1 MSTFQYR
8 AYTRQGVVMSGT
20 IVAEELD
27 AAIEALY
34 GSGLTPVETVLC
46 PDGEGVPVSLPSKR
60 DTLRLDWPG
69 LKRVGLKELSA
80 FTTELASLVGSGVP
94 LDASFRVLAGAG
106 ASPKRIV
113 LASGLLKDILAG
125 LQLSEAMSRRPD
137 IFPADYIAI
146 LAGGEAGGQ
155 MAQALTLIAELL
167 ARRVDIR
174 NKIRGSL
181 VYPAI
186 LLLMSLM
193 SIGVIVFVLIPNLIP
208 IFSDAGLPLP
218 GILAALADLPDNW
231 FKLSLWGAFVAV
243 VGWIAYRRIVGD
255 DATMKKLDHLKCRL
269 PLLGPLILRREA
281 SQFARSAGSLV
292 EARVPLMAA
301 LQTARSLV
309 GNRYLSARYGE
320 AVSRVPEGRAL
331 SQVLEG
337 MALLPPAMIRLIAV
351 GEETGQLAKM
361 LVRVASNMEGEVQ
374 SKIEQLVGLLT
385 PLLTVG
391 IGGLVGALI
400 LQVMSAVLSIN
411 NLAYQ

>member
-1 MSTFQYR
+1 VSTFQYR
-8 AYTRQGVVMSGT
+8 AYTRQGVITSGT

-34 GSGLTPVETVLC
+34 GSGLTPVETLRC
-46 PDGEGVPVSLPSKR
+46 ADGDTPSVGR
-60 DTLRLDWPG
+60 PNERSAPG
-69 LKRVGLKELSA
+69 PHWRGSKRVGLKELSG
-80 FTTELASLVGSGVP
+80 FTTELASLVSSGVAV
-94 LDASFRVLAGAG
+94 DASFRVLAGAG
-106 ASPKRIV
+106 ASPKRIA
-113 LASGLLKDILAG
+113 LANGLLKDILAG
-125 LQLSEAMSRRPD
+125 LQLSEAMARRPEV
-137 IFPADYIAI
+137 FPPDYIAI

-155 MAQALTLIAELL
+155 TSQALTLIGEML
-167 ARRVDIR
+167 ARRVEIR

-181 VYPAI
+181 VYPVI
-186 LLLMSLM
+186 LLMMSLM
-193 SIGVIVFVLIPNLIP
+193 SIAVIVFVLIPNLTP

-218 GILAALADLPDNW
+218 GILAVLADLPDNW
-231 FKLSLWGAFVAV
+231 PKLLLWSVIGTAA
-243 VGWIAYRRIVGD
+243 GWIVFRRIAGD
-255 DATMKKLDHLKCRL
+255 ETTLKKLDHLKCRL
-269 PLLGPLILRREA
+269 PLIGSLIQRREA

-309 GNRYLSARYGE
+309 NNRYLSARYSD
-320 AVSRVPEGRAL
+320 AISRVPEGRAL

-337 MALLPPAMIRLIAV
+337 KGLIPPAMIRLIAV

-361 LVRVASNMEGEVQ
+361 LVRVASNLESEVQ
-374 SKIEQLVGLLT
+374 GKIEQLVGLLT

>member
-8 AYTRQGVVMSGT
+8 AYTRQGVITSGT

-34 GSGLTPVETVLC
+34 GSGLTPVETLRC
-46 PDGEGVPVSLPSKR
+46 ADGDSPSVGR
-60 DTLRLDWPG
+60 PIERSAPG
-69 LKRVGLKELSA
+69 PHWRGSKRVGLKELSG
-80 FTTELASLVGSGVP
+80 FTTELASLVSSGVAV
-94 LDASFRVLAGAG
+94 DASFRVLAGAG
-106 ASPKRIV
+106 ASPKRIA
-113 LASGLLKDILAG
+113 LANGLLKDILAG
-125 LQLSEAMSRRPD
+125 LQLSEAMARRPEV
-137 IFPADYIAI
+137 FPPDYIAI

-155 MAQALTLIAELL
+155 TSQALTLIGEML
-167 ARRVDIR
+167 ARRVEIR

-181 VYPAI
+181 VYPVI
-186 LLLMSLM
+186 LLMMSLM
-193 SIGVIVFVLIPNLIP
+193 SIAVIVFVLIPNLTP

-218 GILAALADLPDNW
+218 GILAVLADLPDNW
-231 FKLSLWGAFVAV
+231 PKLLLWSVIGTAA
-243 VGWIAYRRIVGD
+243 GWIVFRRIAGD
-255 DATMKKLDHLKCRL
+255 ETTLKKLDHLKCRL
-269 PLLGPLILRREA
+269 PLIGSLIQRREA

-309 GNRYLSARYGE
+309 NNRYLSARYSD
-320 AVSRVPEGRAL
+320 AISRVPEGRAL

-337 MALLPPAMIRLIAV
+337 KGLIPPAMIRLIAV

-361 LVRVASNMEGEVQ
+361 LVRVASNLESEVQ
-374 SKIEQLVGLLT
+374 GKIEQLVGLLT

>member
-1 MSTFQYR
+1 VSTFQYR
-8 AYTRQGVVMSGT
+8 AYTRQGVVTSGT

-27 AAIEALY
+27 AAVEALY
-34 GSGLTPVETVLC
+34 SAGLTPVETVLRADSRSHSTT
-46 PDGEGVPVSLPSKR
+46 PLIEPGNAG
-60 DTLRLDWPG
+60 LRG
-69 LKRVGLKELSA
+69 RGSRRVGLKELSA
-80 FTTELASLVGSGVP
+80 FTTELASLVSSGIPV
-94 LDASFRVLAGAG
+94 DASFRVLAGPG
-106 ASPKRIV
+106 ASPRRIA
-113 LASGLLKDILAG
+113 LANGLLKDILAG
-125 LQLSEAMSRRPD
+125 LQLSEAMARRPEV
-137 IFPADYIAI
+137 FPPDYIAI

-155 MAQALTLIAELL
+155 TAQALMLIAEML
-167 ARRVDIR
+167 ARRVEIR

-193 SIGVIVFVLIPNLIP
+193 SIAVIIFVLIPNLTP
-208 IFSDAGLPLP
+208 IFSDSGLPLP
-218 GILAALADLPDNW
+218 GILAVLADLPDSW
-231 FKLSLWGAFVAV
+231 ARLLLWCVLAAIA
-243 VGWIAYRRIVGD
+243 GWIACRRIVSD
-255 DATMKKLDHLKCRL
+255 EQTMKRLDHLKCRL
-269 PLLGPLILRREA
+269 PVVGSLIQRREA

-309 GNRYLSARYGE
+309 NNRYLSARYSE
-320 AVSRVPEGRAL
+320 AISQVPEGKAL
-331 SQVLEG
+331 SQVLG
-337 MALLPPAMIRLIAV
+337 GSGLIPPAMIRLIAV

-361 LVRVASNMEGEVQ
+361 LVRVASSLESEVQ
-374 SKIEQLVGLLT
+374 GKIEQLVGLLT

>member
-8 AYTRQGVVMSGT
+8 AYTKQGVVTSGT
-20 IVAEELD
+20 IVADELD

-34 GSGLTPVETVLC
+34 GSGLTPVETVPC
-46 PDGEGVPVSLPSKR
+46 ADSAPPSVAR
-60 DTLRLDWPG
+60 PTERRALGLRWQG
-69 LKRVGLKELSA
+69 SKRVGLKELSA
-80 FTTELASLVGSGVP
+80 FTTELASLVSSGIPV
-94 LDASFRVLAGAG
+94 DASFRVLAGAG
-106 ASPKRIV
+106 ASPRRIA
-113 LASGLLKDILAG
+113 LANGLLKDILAG
-125 LQLSEAMSRRPD
+125 LQLSESMGRRPEV
-137 IFPADYIAI
+137 FPPDYIAI

-155 MAQALTLIAELL
+155 TAQALTLIGEML
-167 ARRVDIR
+167 ARRVEIR

-186 LLLMSLM
+186 LLMMSLM
-193 SIGVIVFVLIPNLIP
+193 SIAVIVFVLIPNLAP

-218 GILAALADLPDNW
+218 GILAVLADLPDNW
-231 FKLSLWGAFVAV
+231 PKILLWGMLGAI
-243 VGWIAYRRIVGD
+243 VGWIAYRKIVSD
-255 DATMKKLDHLKCRL
+255 ETMMKKLDHLKCRL
-269 PLLGPLILRREA
+269 PIIGPLVQRREA

-309 GNRYLSARYGE
+309 SNRYLSARYSD
-320 AVSRVPEGRAL
+320 AISRVPEGRAL

-337 MALLPPAMIRLIAV
+337 LGLIPPAMIRLIAV

-361 LVRVASNMEGEVQ
+361 LVRVASNLEVELQ
-374 SKIEQLVGLLT
+374 GRIEQLVGLLT

>member
-8 AYTRQGVVMSGT
+8 AYTKQGVVTSGT
-20 IVAEELD
+20 IVAEELT

-34 GSGLTPVETVLC
+34 GSGLTPVETVPC
-46 PDGEGVPVSLPSKR
+46 ADSEAPAVSRSTER
-60 DTLRLDWPG
+60 SANGLRWQG
-69 LKRVGLKELSA
+69 SRRVGLKELSA
-80 FTTELASLVGSGVP
+80 FTTELASLVSSGVP
-94 LDASFRVLAGAG
+94 VDASFRVLAGAG
-106 ASPKRIV
+106 ASPRRIA
-113 LASGLLKDILAG
+113 LANGILKDILAG
-125 LQLSEAMSRRPD
+125 LQLSEAMGRRPD
-137 IFPADYIAI
+137 VFPPDYIAI

-155 MAQALTLIAELL
+155 TAQALTLIGEML
-167 ARRVDIR
+167 ARRLEIR
-174 NKIRGSL
+174 NKIRASL

-186 LLLMSLM
+186 LLMMSLM
-193 SIGVIVFVLIPNLIP
+193 SIAVIVFVLIPNLAP

-231 FKLSLWGAFVAV
+231 PKLLLWSALGAIVS
-243 VGWIAYRRIVGD
+243 WIVYRRIVGD
-255 DATMKKLDHLKCRL
+255 ETTMKKLDHLKCRL
-269 PLLGPLILRREA
+269 PIIGPLVQRREA

-292 EARVPLMAA
+292 AARVPLMAA

-309 GNRYLSARYGE
+309 SNRYLSARYRD
-320 AVSRVPEGRAL
+320 AISRVPEGRAL
-331 SQVLEG
+331 SQVLEDMG
-337 MALLPPAMIRLIAV
+337 LIPPAMIRLIAV

-361 LVRVASNMEGEVQ
+361 LVRVASNLESEVQ
-374 SKIEQLVGLLT
+374 GKIEQFVGLLT